1 MATYELSS
9 RCTQSEETFEKIR
22 AWLKHCTTTHHACL
36 GWPSATGCSATLPTR
51 LLELEATSQKPAMR
65 LVLGQYLSPQSCR
78 YVTLS
83 HCWGGGPP
91 VRLLQQNFESF
102 RSNIPWNSLS
112 LTFQEAVLAVQKLGI
127 TYLWIDA
134 LCIIQDSE
142 DDWASEAAMMA
153 DVYANCYLNISA
165 DASANGNGGL
175 FRNRDPSV
183 YQSFVIPCP
192 KPDIQD
198 SAHCCYIDRWRDN
211 VEQAP
216 LKERSWV
223 VQERFLSP
231 RVVHFCVDQVHWECT
246 QLLTSESLPD
256 LFGITPSTVLTWEK
270 SALCYNTPSHS
281 RPRIEALYRLWS
293 RLIQSY
299 SMGKLSFPSDRPV
312 ASAGLARTFC
322 HFLGLKSCDYIC
334 GLWRPRF
341 IQDLIWSTDNSQR
354 RFNSCI
360 PSWSWLSV
368 DQDTVSLCYTSYQ
381 QLDDWQPI
389 AELVDVSISPRSDP
403 FGLVVSGYVSIR
415 GPLCKSVISKS
426 SEDFQYCEHVRK
438 CNKFI
443 EVGQDLLREGESFF
457 LRLDENS
464 DERLENVLNHTV
476 YLLLCIGP
484 TLPAECIDQD
494 FTQSSNDY
502 SRYATRLYTLH
513 RAF

>member
-1 MATYELSS
+1 LSS
-9 RCTQSEETFEKIR
+9 RCTRSEETFEKIR
-22 AWLKHCTTTHHACL
+22 AWLKHCTETHQACL

-51 LLELEATSQKPAMR
+51 LLELGVTSQKPAIR
-65 LVLGQYLSPQSCR
+65 LVLGQHLSAKSCR
-78 YVTLS
+78 YATLS
-83 HCWGGGPP
+83 HCWGGGVPIK
-91 VRLLQQNFESF
+91 LLQQNLESF
-102 RSNIPWNSLS
+102 RSNIPWDSLP
-112 LTFQEAVLAVQKLGI
+112 LTFRDAVLAVQNLGI

-142 DDWASEAAMMA
+142 DDWASEVAMMP

-165 DASANGNGGL
+165 NASVNGNGGL

-183 YQSFVIPCP
+183 DQSFVIPCP
-192 KPDIQD
+192 KPDIKN
-198 SAHCCYIDRWRDN
+198 SAYCCYIDRWHLK

-246 QLLTSESLPD
+246 QLLTSEGLPD
-256 LFGITPSTVLTWEK
+256 LFGIIPNTARTWEK
-270 SALCYNTPSHS
+270 SALCYDTLSHS
-281 RPRIEALYRLWS
+281 RTRIEALYRLWS
-293 RLIQSY
+293 RLIESY
-299 SMGKLSFPSDRPV
+299 SMGKLTFPSDRPV
-312 ASAGLARTFC
+312 AIAGLARTFC
-322 HFLGLKSCDYIC
+322 HSLGLKSCDYMC

-341 IQDLIWSTDNSQR
+341 IQDLMWYTYNSQR
-354 RFNSCI
+354 RFDSGM

-368 DQDTVSLCYTSYQ
+368 DQDTVNFCYRTYK

-389 AELVDVSISPRSDP
+389 AELIDCNVSPRSDP
-403 FGLVVSGYVSIR
+403 FGAVSYSYATIR

-426 SEDFQYCEHVRK
+426 SEDFQYCKHDRK

-464 DERLENVLNHTV
+464 DEGLEDVLNHPV
-476 YLLLCIGP
+476 YLLLCGGP
-484 TLPAECIDQD
+484 TPSTEYIDQD
-494 FTQSSNDY
+494 LAQGLNDY
-502 SRYATRLYTLH
+502 SRYAPR
-513 RAF
+513 